1 MGERTRWRR
10 ERLQASV
17 TRSTCI
23 SIRVFARPR
32 SAPIVHSFVMTS
44 KLDEGLASVKE
55 WVRDPRQKR
64 GVSRRADA
72 QILRYSPPSPTVR

>member
-32 SAPIVHSFVMTS
+32 SAPIVPNFVMTS
-44 KLDEGLASVKE
+44 KLASVKE